1 MNNLKKLVLIF
12 IYVLLATWTL
22 PDLAFA
28 KIMDSREIEIRAKE
42 EKNNPRSLFPVRA
55 WVDGNTIYVTFYE
68 LPSTAT
74 VTIIK
79 MQNGNDM
86 TTTYQSPQTISL
98 FLDELGEYEI
108 LISYNSKEFVGNF
121 DLE

>member
-55 WVDGNTIYVTFYE
+55 WVDEQVVCVSFME
-68 LPSTAT
+68 AAEVAT
-74 VTIIK
+74 VIVTNTKNGEII
-79 MQNGNDM
+79 
-86 TTTYQSPQTISL
+86 THIYSSPEIVSVPL
-98 FLDELGEYEI
+98 SGGMYEI
-108 LISYNSKEFVGNF
+108 EISYGSKSFAGNF
-121 DLE
+121 EIE